1 MRTVAFFN
9 NKGGVGKTTLVYHL
23 AWVYA
28 DLGVKVLAVDLD
40 PQANLSAMFLEE
52 DRLEELWLSGRGGTV
67 LGPVRPLLEGEG
79 GLEDPHVEP
88 VGDLGLLVGD
98 LSLSG
103 LEDELSQQW
112 PQCLEGRR
120 RAFRVVAA
128 FHEVLSRASKAQE
141 AELVLIDVGP
151 NLGSINRSALITADH
166 VVIPLVPDLYSIIGL
181 KNLGPRLREWRRG
194 WQERLER
201 SPEGVDLPRGLMN
214 PVGYVVTQHAVRLD
228 RPVQAYARWTAR
240 IPSAYREFVLQEEA
254 VDFEKED
261 PCRLALLKHYRSLMP
276 LAMEARKPMFHL
288 KPADG
293 AIGGHTSSVQDCH
306 RDFLLLALRIAQKTE
321 VNVGGHRDRETP

>member
-28 DLGVKVLAVDLD
+28 DLGVKVVAVDLD

-52 DRLEELWLSGRGGTV
+52 DRLEELWLSQGRARTV

-79 GLEDPHVEP
+79 GIEDPYVEP

-103 LEDELSQQW
+103 LEDELSQLW
-112 PQCLEGRR
+112 PQCLEGRK

-128 FHEVLSRASKAQE
+128 FHEVLSRASNAHE
-141 AELVLIDVGP
+141 ADLVLIDVGP
-151 NLGSINRSALITADH
+151 NLGSINRSALISADH

-181 KNLGPRLREWRRG
+181 QNLGPRLREWRKG
-194 WQERLER
+194 WRERLEKR
-201 SPEGVDLPRGLMN
+201 PEGLDLPQGLMN

-228 RPVQAYARWTAR
+228 RPVKAYARWTAR
-240 IPSAYREFVLQEEA
+240 IPSAYRESVLQEGP
-254 VDFEKED
+254 VDFAVEED
-261 PCRLALLKHYRSLMP
+261 PCCLAQLKHYRSLMP

-293 AIGGHTSSVQDCH
+293 AIGGHTASVQDCH
-306 RDFLLLALRIAQKTE
+306 RDFRDLALRIAQQIGVE
-321 VNVGGHRDRETP
+321 I

>member
-1 MRTVAFFN
+1 M
-9 NKGGVGKTTLVYHL
+9 VYHL

-79 GLEDPHVEP
+79 GIEDPHVEP

-112 PQCLEGRR
+112 PQCLDGRR

-141 AELVLIDVGP
+141 ADLVLIDVGP
-151 NLGSINRSALITADH
+151 NLGSINRSALIGADH
-166 VVIPLVPDLYSIIGL
+166 VVIPLVP
-181 KNLGPRLREWRRG
+181 
-194 WQERLER
+194 
-201 SPEGVDLPRGLMN
+201 
-214 PVGYVVTQHAVRLD
+214 
-228 RPVQAYARWTAR
+228 
-240 IPSAYREFVLQEEA
+240 
-254 VDFEKED
+254 
-261 PCRLALLKHYRSLMP
+261 
-276 LAMEARKPMFHL
+276 
-288 KPADG
+288 
-293 AIGGHTSSVQDCH
+293 
-306 RDFLLLALRIAQKTE
+306 
-321 VNVGGHRDRETP
+321 

>member
-28 DLGVKVLAVDLD
+28 DLGVKVVAVDLD

-52 DRLEELWLSGRGGTV
+52 DRLEELWLLGRGRTV

-79 GLEDPHVEP
+79 GIEDPHVEP

-112 PQCLEGRR
+112 PHCLDGRR

-128 FHEVLSRASKAQE
+128 FHEVLSRASAARE
-141 AELVLIDVGP
+141 ADLVLIDVGP
-151 NLGSINRSALITADH
+151 NLGSINRSALIGADH

-181 KNLGPRLREWRRG
+181 QNLGPRLREWGKEWKARV
-194 WQERLER
+194 EK
-201 SPEGVDLPRGLMN
+201 SPEGLDLPQGLMK

-228 RPVQAYARWTAR
+228 RPVKAYARWTAR
-240 IPSAYREFVLQEEA
+240 IPSAYRESVLQEEP
-254 VDFEKED
+254 VDFAVEED
-261 PCRLALLKHYRSLMP
+261 PCCLALLKHYRSLMP

-293 AIGGHTSSVQDCH
+293 AIGGHTASVVDCY
-306 RDFLLLALRIAQKTE
+306 RDFVQLALRIAQQIGVE
-321 VNVGGHRDRETP
+321 I